1 MAAFLPGAETMP
13 ENSEPKHRKVP
24 KTAWPKGVSGN
35 PSGKPRGAKNHAT
48 RMVQAL
54 LDSRAEEV
62 TNKALEVALSGDG
75 PVLRA
80 ILDRLC
86 PAKRDAPVAVELP
99 PLKSASDLP
108 AAMSAILA
116 ATAAG
121 ELTPSEA
128 AALAG
133 LVETHRRAIETSS
146 LEVRIAA
153 LETKG
158 V

>member
-1 MAAFLPGAETMP
+1 MP

-54 LDSRAEEV
+54 LDSRAEEI

-86 PAKRDAPVAVELP
+86 PAKRDAPVALSLP

-108 AAMSAILA
+108 SAMTAILESV
-116 ATAAG
+116 AAG
-121 ELTPSEA
+121 EVTPSEA
-128 AALAG
+128 TALAG
-133 LVETHRRAIETSS
+133 LVETHRRA
-146 LEVRIAA
+146 LEASELEKRIAA
-153 LETKG
+153 LEANG
-158 V
+158 A